1 MKVLIVGSG
10 GREHAIAWAL
20 KKSPQVEEIFVAPG
34 NAGTASVG
42 KNVDIGVNDF
52 EKLAEFAERE
62 RIGLTLVGPED
73 PLVKGIVDFFGKK
86 ELKAFGPSGKAAEI
100 EGSKLFCRQL
110 LEKYNIASAE
120 FASFNDAGEA
130 KACLKEKGAPIVVKA
145 DGLAA
150 GKGVTVAETEEEA
163 ERAIDSIMLDKKFG
177 EAGARVLLEE
187 KLLGEE
193 ASYLVFSD
201 GKNILPM
208 VSSQDHKR
216 VFDNDKGANTG
227 GMGAYSPAPIVTEE
241 MEARVLKEIME
252 PTVDAMREEGRLFKG
267 VLYAGL
273 MIGEQGPKIVEFN
286 CRFGD
291 PETQVIL
298 PRLETDLAEIMQ
310 ACVEGRLGEQ
320 EIKWSEKA
328 CCCVAMAS
336 GGYPGAYEKGKE
348 ILGLEEAAK
357 LPETVVF
364 HAGTKEAEGKVL
376 TNGGR
381 VLGVTALGS
390 SIKEAIGNS
399 YRAVEKISFEGAH
412 YRMDIGQK
420 ALDKEK

>member
-10 GREHAIAWAL
+10 GREHTIAWAL

-34 NAGTASVG
+34 NAGTASIG
-42 KNVDIGVNDF
+42 KNLDIGVNDF
-52 EKLAEFAERE
+52 EKLAEFAQKEE
-62 RIGLTLVGPED
+62 IGLTIVGPED
-73 PLVKGIVDFFGKK
+73 PLVNGIVDFFEER

-100 EGSKLFCRQL
+100 EGSKLFCREL
-110 LEKYNIASAE
+110 LKKYNIPSAK
-120 FASFNDAGEA
+120 FASFNNAEEA
-130 KACLKEKGAPIVVKA
+130 KVYLKEKGAPIAVKA

-150 GKGVTVAETEEEA
+150 GKGVTVAETIEEA
-163 ERAIDSIMLDKKFG
+163 EKAIDSTMVDKQFG
-177 EAGARVLLEE
+177 EAGAKVLLEE
-187 KLLGEE
+187 KLQGEE
-193 ASYLVFSD
+193 ASYLIFSD
-201 GKNILPM
+201 GKSILPM

-216 VFDNDKGANTG
+216 VFDNDKGRNTG
-227 GMGAYSPAPIVTEE
+227 GMGAYSPAPIVTDEI
-241 MEARVLKEIME
+241 EARVLKEIMQ

-286 CRFGD
+286 ARFGD

-298 PRLETDLAEIMQ
+298 PRLESDLVEIML
-310 ACVEGRLGEQ
+310 ACIEERLAEQ

-328 CCCVAMAS
+328 ACCVAMAS

-348 ILGLEEAAK
+348 IRGLEEAGK

-364 HAGTKEAEGKVL
+364 HAGTRIEEGKIL

-390 SIKEAIGNS
+390 SIREALGNS
-399 YRAVEKISFEGAH
+399 YKAV
-412 YRMDIGQK
+412 DIGQK
-420 ALDKEK
+420 ALDREK